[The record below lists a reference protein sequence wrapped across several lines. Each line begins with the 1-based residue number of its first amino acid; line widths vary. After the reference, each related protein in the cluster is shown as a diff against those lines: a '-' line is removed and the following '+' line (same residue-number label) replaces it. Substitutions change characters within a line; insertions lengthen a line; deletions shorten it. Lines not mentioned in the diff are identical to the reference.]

1 MYIYTHTLIP
11 ARSNMLLIYPPPPQ
25 KKVQKKFNFKYKK
38 IKTKTIKPTFLQYIS
53 RNEMKVKEYEQIEIT
68 FKSYV

>member
-1 MYIYTHTLIP
+1 MSWKQLAMTTFKK
-11 ARSNMLLIYPPPPQ
+11 RDPPPQ
-25 KKVQKKFNFKYKK
+25 KKKVQKNFNFKYKK

>member
-1 MYIYTHTLIP
+1 MTTFKK
-11 ARSNMLLIYPPPPQ
+11 RDPPPPQ
-25 KKVQKKFNFKYKK
+25 KKKVQKKFNFKHEKNN
-38 IKTKTIKPTFLQYIS
+38 KTIKPTFLQCIS

>member
-1 MYIYTHTLIP
+1 MSWKQLAMTTFKK
-11 ARSNMLLIYPPPPQ
+11 RDPPPK
-25 KKVQKKFNFKYKK
+25 KKVQKKFNFKHKK
-38 IKTKTIKPTFLQYIS
+38 NNKTIKPTFLQCIS

>member
-1 MYIYTHTLIP
+1 MSWKQLAMTTFKK
-11 ARSNMLLIYPPPPQ
+11 RDPPPK

>member
-1 MYIYTHTLIP
+1 MTTFKK
-11 ARSNMLLIYPPPPQ
+11 RDPPPK
-25 KKVQKKFNFKYKK
+25 KKVQTFFNFKHKK
-38 IKTKTIKPTFLQYIS
+38 NNNKTIKPTFLQCIS

>member
-1 MYIYTHTLIP
+1 MTTFKK
-11 ARSNMLLIYPPPPQ
+11 RDPPPPKK